1 MVENYTYTDAFTELQ
16 QIVHDIEIG
25 EVSVDELAEKIK
37 RASQLITVCKAKL
50 TASEEEVDSLLGQ
63 LVKGENTESEEDTN
77 SDKQQSEQ
85 DEDDFQEFID
95 EEG

>member
-1 MVENYTYTDAFTELQ
+1 
-16 QIVHDIEIG
+16 
-25 EVSVDELAEKIK
+25 
-37 RASQLITVCKAKL
+37 L
-50 TASEEEVDSLLGQ
+50 TASEEEVDRLLGQ

>member
-50 TASEEEVDSLLGQ
+50 TASEEEVDRLLGQ

>member
-37 RASQLITVCKAKL
+37 RASQLIPVCKAKL
-50 TASEEEVDSLLGQ
+50 TASEEEVDRLLGQ